1 MVLRGRALLSADECA
16 RADRFYFPRDQRR
29 YIVARA
35 ALRLHLGAEL
45 GVDATAVSF
54 VYGEHGKPALAPP
67 YAASG
72 LKFNVSH
79 SGELGLIGVLRGA
92 ELGVDVEAHRPLSDR
107 DALVRRYFSE
117 AENRVYFNLP
127 ETVRQ
132 AAFYNCWTRKEAV
145 IKALG
150 HGLSYSLRA
159 FDVTLAPEDPPRL
172 LRLQQLPGGESGWCL
187 TAFEPGLGYAA
198 AVVVPGKKCVVSR
211 IV

>member
-67 YAASG
+67 YSDSG

-79 SGELGLIGVLRGA
+79 SGELGLFGVLRDA
-92 ELGVDVEAHRPLSDR
+92 ELGVDLEVHRPLSDR
-107 DALVRRYFSE
+107 DALVRRYFSPG
-117 AENRVYFNLP
+117 ENHDFFALP
-127 ETVRQ
+127 EKQRQ
-132 AAFYNCWTRKEAV
+132 LGFFNCWTRKEAL

-150 HGLSYSLRA
+150 LGLSFSLRA
-159 FDVTLAPEDPPRL
+159 FDVSLDPAVPARL
-172 LRLQQLPGGESGWCL
+172 LRLQQHSGEESGWCL
-187 TAFEPGLGYAA
+187 AGFRPAEDYVA
-198 AVVVPGKKCVVSR
+198 AVVVQGRKCTVIR
-211 IV
+211 AT